1 MIPESKTLAP
11 LRKQTTISQSV
22 SVSGY
27 GFWSGQDIELKFQ
40 PASANSGIVFVRT
53 DLPGH
58 PRIPAI
64 IQNRINGPRRTTL
77 VAEGCPVEMVEHV
90 LAALAGLN
98 IDNCEIH
105 VNRAEMPGDD
115 GSSKAFSDALNQ
127 TEVIELDAERE
138 TIRVTSTTRVGDENS
153 WIQAEPV
160 EQDQYELAY
169 HLEYA
174 CPSIG
179 TQTYQTHVT
188 PEIFATEIAP
198 ARTFVLLEEAQELQ
212 KKGLGQR
219 VRYQDIL
226 VFGPQGPID
235 NQVRFENEC
244 ARHKLLDMI
253 GDFSLSG
260 FDLIG
265 KFTASRSGHRLNSQL
280 VFALLQQIGH
290 TNSIRKSA

>member
-1 MIPESKTLAP
+1 M
-11 LRKQTTISQSV
+11 
-22 SVSGY
+22 SGY
-27 GFWSGQDIELKFQ
+27 GFWSGRDIDLNFQ
-40 PASANSGIVFVRT
+40 PAEANTGIVFVRS
-53 DLPGH
+53 DLPGQ
-58 PRIPAI
+58 PRIPAV

-90 LAALAGLN
+90 IAALAGLK

-105 VNRAEMPGDD
+105 ATRAEMPGDD
-115 GSSKAFSDALNQ
+115 GSSKAFTDALSQ
-127 TEVIELDAERE
+127 AGRVELEAERQ
-138 TIRVTSTTRVGDENS
+138 TIRVTSSIRVGDENT
-153 WIQAEPV
+153 WIQADPV
-160 EQDQYELAY
+160 EQDQFELAY
-169 HLEYA
+169 QLDYA

-179 TQTYQTHVT
+179 TQTYQTQVT
-188 PEIFATEIAP
+188 PEIFAKEIAP

-219 VRYQDIL
+219 VSFKDIL
-226 VFGPQGPID
+226 VFGPDGPID

-260 FDLIG
+260 TDLIG
-265 KFTASRSGHRLNSQL
+265 KFTASKSGHRLNSQL

-290 TNSIRKSA
+290 TNTIRKSA

>member
-1 MIPESKTLAP
+1 M
-11 LRKQTTISQSV
+11 
-22 SVSGY
+22 SGY
-27 GFWSGQDIELKFQ
+27 GFWSGRDIDLNFQ
-40 PASANSGIVFVRT
+40 PAEANTGIVFVRS
-53 DLPGH
+53 DLPGQ
-58 PRIPAI
+58 PRIPAV

-90 LAALAGLN
+90 LAALAGLK

-105 VNRAEMPGDD
+105 ATRAEMPGDD
-115 GSSKAFSDALNQ
+115 GSSKAFTDALSQ
-127 TEVIELDAERE
+127 AGRVVLEAERQ
-138 TIRVTSTTRVGDENS
+138 TIRVTSSIRVGDENT
-153 WIQAEPV
+153 WIQADPV
-160 EQDQYELAY
+160 EQDQFELAY
-169 HLEYA
+169 QLDYA

-179 TQTYQTHVT
+179 TQTYQTQVT
-188 PEIFATEIAP
+188 PEIFAKEIAP

-219 VRYQDIL
+219 VSFKDIL
-226 VFGPQGPID
+226 VFGPDGPID

-260 FDLIG
+260 TDLIG
-265 KFTASRSGHRLNSQL
+265 KFTASKSGHRLNSQL

-290 TNSIRKSA
+290 TNTIRKSA

>member
-1 MIPESKTLAP
+1 MAP
-11 LRKQTTISQSV
+11 PRKQTTISQSV

-27 GFWSGQDIELKFQ
+27 GFWSGRDIELNFQ
-40 PASANSGIVFVRT
+40 PAEANSGIVFVRT
-53 DLPGH
+53 DLPGQ

-90 LAALAGLN
+90 LAALAGLK

-105 VNRAEMPGDD
+105 ATRAEMPGDD
-115 GSSKAFSDALNQ
+115 GSSKAFSDALIQ
-127 TEVIELDAERE
+127 AGRVELDADRK
-138 TIRVTSTTRVGDENS
+138 TLRVTSSIRVGDENA

-160 EQDQYELAY
+160 ELDRFELAY
-169 HLEYA
+169 QLNYA

-179 TQTYQTHVT
+179 TQTYQTEVT
-188 PEIFATEIAP
+188 PEIFASDIAP

-219 VRYQDIL
+219 VSYQDIL

-235 NQVRFENEC
+235 NQLRFENEC

-260 FDLIG
+260 TDLIG
-265 KFTASRSGHRLNSQL
+265 KFTASKSGHRLNSQL

-290 TNSIRKSA
+290 TNTIRKSA

>member
-1 MIPESKTLAP
+1 M
-11 LRKQTTISQSV
+11 
-22 SVSGY
+22 SGY
-27 GFWSGQDIELKFQ
+27 GFWSGRDIDLNFQ
-40 PASANSGIVFVRT
+40 PAEANTGIVFVRS
-53 DLPGH
+53 DLPGQ
-58 PRIPAI
+58 PRIPAV

-90 LAALAGLN
+90 LAALAGLQ

-105 VNRAEMPGDD
+105 ATRAEMPGDD
-115 GSSKAFSDALNQ
+115 GSSKAFTDALSQ
-127 TEVIELDAERE
+127 AGLVELEAERQ
-138 TIRVTSTTRVGDENS
+138 TIRVTSSIRVGDENT
-153 WIQAEPV
+153 WIQADPV
-160 EQDQYELAY
+160 EQDQFELAY
-169 HLEYA
+169 QLDYA

-179 TQTYQTHVT
+179 TQTYQTQVT
-188 PEIFATEIAP
+188 PEIFAKEIAP

-219 VRYQDIL
+219 VSFKDIL
-226 VFGPQGPID
+226 VFGPDGPID

-260 FDLIG
+260 TDLIG
-265 KFTASRSGHRLNSQL
+265 KFTASKSGHRLNSQL

-290 TNSIRKSA
+290 TNTIRKSA

>member
-1 MIPESKTLAP
+1 MN
-11 LRKQTTISQSV
+11 
-22 SVSGY
+22 
-27 GFWSGQDIELKFQ
+27 FQ
-40 PASANSGIVFVRT
+40 PAEANSGIVFVRT
-53 DLPGH
+53 DLPGQ
-58 PRIPAI
+58 PRIPAV

-105 VNRAEMPGDD
+105 ANRAEMPGDD
-115 GSSKAFSDALNQ
+115 GSSQVFSDALRQ

-138 TIRVTSTTRVGDENS
+138 TLRVTSTIRVGDENS

-160 EQDQYELAY
+160 EQDQFELEY
-169 HLEYA
+169 QLQYA

-179 TQTYQTHVT
+179 TQTYQTQVT
-188 PEIFATEIAP
+188 PKIFASEIAP

-219 VRYQDIL
+219 VSYQDIL

-260 FDLIG
+260 TDLIG
-265 KFTASRSGHRLNSQL
+265 KFTASKSGHRLNSQL

>member
-1 MIPESKTLAP
+1 M
-11 LRKQTTISQSV
+11 
-22 SVSGY
+22 SGY
-27 GFWSGQDIELKFQ
+27 GFWSGRDIDLNFQ
-40 PASANSGIVFVRT
+40 PAEANTGIVFVRS
-53 DLPGH
+53 DLPGQ
-58 PRIPAI
+58 PRIPAV

-90 LAALAGLN
+90 LAALAGLK

-105 VNRAEMPGDD
+105 ATRAEMPGDD
-115 GSSKAFSDALNQ
+115 GSSKAFTDALSQ
-127 TEVIELDAERE
+127 AGLVELEAERQ
-138 TIRVTSTTRVGDENS
+138 TIRVTSSIRVGDENT
-153 WIQAEPV
+153 WIQADPV
-160 EQDQYELAY
+160 EQDQFELAY
-169 HLEYA
+169 QLDYA

-179 TQTYQTHVT
+179 TQTYQTQVT
-188 PEIFATEIAP
+188 PEIFAKEIAP

-219 VRYQDIL
+219 VSFKDIL
-226 VFGPQGPID
+226 VFGPDGPID

-260 FDLIG
+260 TDLIG
-265 KFTASRSGHRLNSQL
+265 KFTASKSGHRLNSQL

-290 TNSIRKSA
+290 TNTIRKSA

>member
-1 MIPESKTLAP
+1 M
-11 LRKQTTISQSV
+11 
-22 SVSGY
+22 SGY
-27 GFWSGQDIELKFQ
+27 GFWSGRDIDLNFQ
-40 PASANSGIVFVRT
+40 PAEANTGIVFVRS
-53 DLPGH
+53 DLPGQ
-58 PRIPAI
+58 PRIPAV

-90 LAALAGLN
+90 LAALAGLK

-105 VNRAEMPGDD
+105 ATRAEMPGDD
-115 GSSKAFSDALNQ
+115 GSSRAFTDALSQ
-127 TEVIELDAERE
+127 AGLVELEAERQ
-138 TIRVTSTTRVGDENS
+138 TIRVTSSIRVGDENT
-153 WIQAEPV
+153 WIQADPV
-160 EQDQYELAY
+160 EQDQFELAY
-169 HLEYA
+169 QLDYA

-179 TQTYQTHVT
+179 TQTYQTQVT
-188 PEIFATEIAP
+188 PEIFAKEIAP

-219 VRYQDIL
+219 VSFKDIL
-226 VFGPQGPID
+226 VFGPDGPID

-260 FDLIG
+260 TDLIG
-265 KFTASRSGHRLNSQL
+265 KFTASKSGHRLNSQL

-290 TNSIRKSA
+290 TNTIRKSA

>member
-1 MIPESKTLAP
+1 M
-11 LRKQTTISQSV
+11 
-22 SVSGY
+22 SGY
-27 GFWSGQDIELKFQ
+27 GFWSGRDIDLNFQ
-40 PASANSGIVFVRT
+40 PAEANTGIVFVRS
-53 DLPGH
+53 DLPGQ
-58 PRIPAI
+58 PRIPAV

-90 LAALAGLN
+90 LAALAGLK

-105 VNRAEMPGDD
+105 ATRAEMPGDD
-115 GSSKAFSDALNQ
+115 GSSKAFTDALSQ
-127 TEVIELDAERE
+127 AGRVELEAERQ
-138 TIRVTSTTRVGDENS
+138 TIRVTSSIRVGDENT
-153 WIQAEPV
+153 WIQADPV
-160 EQDQYELAY
+160 EQDQFELAY
-169 HLEYA
+169 QLDYA

-179 TQTYQTHVT
+179 TQTYQTQVT
-188 PEIFATEIAP
+188 PEIFAKEIAP

-219 VRYQDIL
+219 VSFKDIL
-226 VFGPQGPID
+226 VFGPDGPID

-260 FDLIG
+260 TDLIG
-265 KFTASRSGHRLNSQL
+265 KFTASKSGHRLNSQL

-290 TNSIRKSA
+290 TNTIRKSA

>member
-1 MIPESKTLAP
+1 MAP
-11 LRKQTTISQSV
+11 LRKQTTISRSV

-27 GFWSGQDIELKFQ
+27 GFWSGRDIDLNFQ
-40 PASANSGIVFVRT
+40 PAEANTGIVFVRS
-53 DLPGH
+53 DLPGQ
-58 PRIPAI
+58 PRIPAV

-90 LAALAGLN
+90 LAALAGLK

-105 VNRAEMPGDD
+105 ATRAEMPGDD
-115 GSSKAFSDALNQ
+115 GSSKAFTDALSQ
-127 TEVIELDAERE
+127 AGLVELEAERQ
-138 TIRVTSTTRVGDENS
+138 TIRVTSSIRVGDENT
-153 WIQAEPV
+153 WIQADPV
-160 EQDQYELAY
+160 EQDQFELAY
-169 HLEYA
+169 QLDYA
-174 CPSIG
+174 CSSIG
-179 TQTYQTHVT
+179 TQTYQTQVT
-188 PEIFATEIAP
+188 PEIFAKEIAP

-219 VRYQDIL
+219 VSFKDIL
-226 VFGPQGPID
+226 VFGPDGPID

-260 FDLIG
+260 TDLIG
-265 KFTASRSGHRLNSQL
+265 KFTASKSGHRLNSQL

-290 TNSIRKSA
+290 TNTIRKSA

>member
-1 MIPESKTLAP
+1 LN
-11 LRKQTTISQSV
+11 
-22 SVSGY
+22 
-27 GFWSGQDIELKFQ
+27 FQ
-40 PASANSGIVFVRT
+40 PAEANSGIVFVRT
-53 DLPGH
+53 DLPGQ

-90 LAALAGLN
+90 LAALAGLK

-105 VNRAEMPGDD
+105 ATRAEMPGDD
-115 GSSKAFSDALNQ
+115 GSSKAFSDALIQ
-127 TEVIELDAERE
+127 AGRVELDADRK
-138 TIRVTSTTRVGDENS
+138 TLRVTSSIRVGDENA

-160 EQDQYELAY
+160 ELDRFELAY
-169 HLEYA
+169 QLNYA

-179 TQTYQTHVT
+179 TQTYQTEVT
-188 PEIFATEIAP
+188 PEVFASDIAP

-219 VRYQDIL
+219 VSYQDIL

-235 NQVRFENEC
+235 NQLRFENEC

-260 FDLIG
+260 TDLIG
-265 KFTASRSGHRLNSQL
+265 KFTASKSGHRLNSQL

-290 TNSIRKSA
+290 TNTIRKSA

>member
-1 MIPESKTLAP
+1 M
-11 LRKQTTISQSV
+11 
-22 SVSGY
+22 SGY
-27 GFWSGQDIELKFQ
+27 GFWSGRDIDLNFQ
-40 PASANSGIVFVRT
+40 PAEANTGIVFVRS
-53 DLPGH
+53 DLPGQ
-58 PRIPAI
+58 PRIPAV

-90 LAALAGLN
+90 LAALAGLK

-105 VNRAEMPGDD
+105 ATRAEMPGDD
-115 GSSKAFSDALNQ
+115 GSSKAFTDALSQ
-127 TEVIELDAERE
+127 AGLVELEAERQ
-138 TIRVTSTTRVGDENS
+138 TIRVTSSIRVGDENT
-153 WIQAEPV
+153 WIQADPV
-160 EQDQYELAY
+160 EQDQFELAY
-169 HLEYA
+169 RLDYA

-179 TQTYQTHVT
+179 TQTYQTQVT
-188 PEIFATEIAP
+188 PEIFAKEIAP

-219 VRYQDIL
+219 VSFKDIL
-226 VFGPQGPID
+226 VFGPDGPID

-260 FDLIG
+260 TDLIG
-265 KFTASRSGHRLNSQL
+265 KFTASKSGHRLNSQL

-290 TNSIRKSA
+290 TNTIRKSA

>member
-1 MIPESKTLAP
+1 M
-11 LRKQTTISQSV
+11 
-22 SVSGY
+22 SGY
-27 GFWSGQDIELKFQ
+27 GFWSGRDIDLNFQ
-40 PASANSGIVFVRT
+40 PAEANTGVVFVRS
-53 DLPGH
+53 DLPGQ
-58 PRIPAI
+58 PRIPAV

-90 LAALAGLN
+90 LAALAGLK

-105 VNRAEMPGDD
+105 ATRAEMPGDD
-115 GSSKAFSDALNQ
+115 GSSKAFTDALSQ
-127 TEVIELDAERE
+127 AGRVELEAERQ
-138 TIRVTSTTRVGDENS
+138 TIRVTSSIRVGDENT
-153 WIQAEPV
+153 WIQADPV
-160 EQDQYELAY
+160 EQDQFELAY
-169 HLEYA
+169 QLDYA

-179 TQTYQTHVT
+179 TQTYQTQVT
-188 PEIFATEIAP
+188 PEIFAKEIAP

-219 VRYQDIL
+219 VSFKDIL
-226 VFGPQGPID
+226 VFGPDGPID

-260 FDLIG
+260 TDLIG
-265 KFTASRSGHRLNSQL
+265 KFTASKSGHRLNSQL

-290 TNSIRKSA
+290 TNTIRKSA

>member
-1 MIPESKTLAP
+1 M
-11 LRKQTTISQSV
+11 
-22 SVSGY
+22 SGY
-27 GFWSGQDIELKFQ
+27 GFWSGRDIDLNFQ
-40 PASANSGIVFVRT
+40 PAEANTGIVFVRS
-53 DLPGH
+53 DLPGQ
-58 PRIPAI
+58 PRIPAV

-90 LAALAGLN
+90 LAALAGLK

-105 VNRAEMPGDD
+105 ATRAEMPGDD
-115 GSSKAFSDALNQ
+115 GSSKAFTDALSQ
-127 TEVIELDAERE
+127 AGLVELEAERQ
-138 TIRVTSTTRVGDENS
+138 TIRVTSSIRVGDENT
-153 WIQAEPV
+153 WIQADPV
-160 EQDQYELAY
+160 EQDQFELAY
-169 HLEYA
+169 QLDYA

-179 TQTYQTHVT
+179 TQTYQTQVT
-188 PEIFATEIAP
+188 PEIFAKEIAP

-219 VRYQDIL
+219 VSFKDIL
-226 VFGPQGPID
+226 VFGPDGPID

-260 FDLIG
+260 TDLIG
-265 KFTASRSGHRLNSQL
+265 KFTASKSGHRLNSQW

-290 TNSIRKSA
+290 TNTIRKSA

>member
-1 MIPESKTLAP
+1 M
-11 LRKQTTISQSV
+11 
-22 SVSGY
+22 SGY
-27 GFWSGQDIELKFQ
+27 GFWSGRDIDLNFQ
-40 PASANSGIVFVRT
+40 PAEANTGIVFVRS
-53 DLPGH
+53 DLPGQ
-58 PRIPAI
+58 PRIPAV

-90 LAALAGLN
+90 LAALAGLK

-105 VNRAEMPGDD
+105 ATRAEMPGDD
-115 GSSKAFSDALNQ
+115 GSSKAFTDALSQ
-127 TEVIELDAERE
+127 AGLVELEAERQ
-138 TIRVTSTTRVGDENS
+138 TIRVTSSIRVGDENT
-153 WIQAEPV
+153 WIQADPV
-160 EQDQYELAY
+160 EQDQFELAY
-169 HLEYA
+169 QLDYA

-179 TQTYQTHVT
+179 TQTYQTQVT
-188 PEIFATEIAP
+188 PKIFAKEIAP

-219 VRYQDIL
+219 VSFKDIL
-226 VFGPQGPID
+226 VFGPDGPID

-260 FDLIG
+260 TDLIG
-265 KFTASRSGHRLNSQL
+265 KFTASKSGHRLNSQL

-290 TNSIRKSA
+290 TNTIRKSA

>member
-1 MIPESKTLAP
+1 
-11 LRKQTTISQSV
+11 
-22 SVSGY
+22 VSGY
-27 GFWSGQDIELKFQ
+27 GFWSGRDIDLKFQ
-40 PASANSGIVFVRT
+40 PAEANTGIVFVRS
-53 DLPGH
+53 DLPGQ
-58 PRIPAI
+58 PRIPAV

-105 VNRAEMPGDD
+105 ANRAEMPGDD
-115 GSSKAFSDALNQ
+115 GSSKAFTDALSQ
-127 TEVIELDAERE
+127 AGRVELEAERK
-138 TIRVTSTTRVGDENS
+138 TIRVTSSIRVGDENT
-153 WIQAEPV
+153 WIQADPV
-160 EQDQYELAY
+160 EQNQFELAY
-169 HLEYA
+169 QLDYA

-179 TQTYQTHVT
+179 TQTYQTQVT
-188 PEIFATEIAP
+188 PEIFAKDIAP
-198 ARTFVLLEEAQELQ
+198 ARTFVLLEEAEELQ

-219 VRYQDIL
+219 VSFKDIL
-226 VFGPQGPID
+226 VFGPDGPID

-260 FDLIG
+260 TDLIG
-265 KFTASRSGHRLNSQL
+265 KFTASKSGHRLNSQL

-290 TNSIRKSA
+290 TNTIRKSA

>member
-1 MIPESKTLAP
+1 M
-11 LRKQTTISQSV
+11 
-22 SVSGY
+22 SGY
-27 GFWSGQDIELKFQ
+27 GFWSGRDIDLNFQ
-40 PASANSGIVFVRT
+40 PAEANTGIVFVRS
-53 DLPGH
+53 DLPGQ
-58 PRIPAI
+58 PRIPAV

-90 LAALAGLN
+90 LAALAGLQ

-105 VNRAEMPGDD
+105 ATRAEMPGDD
-115 GSSKAFSDALNQ
+115 GSSKAFTDALSQ
-127 TEVIELDAERE
+127 AGRVELEAERQ
-138 TIRVTSTTRVGDENS
+138 TIRVTSSIRVGDENT
-153 WIQAEPV
+153 WIQADPV
-160 EQDQYELAY
+160 EQDQFELAY
-169 HLEYA
+169 QLDYA

-179 TQTYQTHVT
+179 TQTYQTQVT
-188 PEIFATEIAP
+188 PEIFAKEIAP

-219 VRYQDIL
+219 VSFKDIL
-226 VFGPQGPID
+226 VFGPDGPID

-260 FDLIG
+260 TDLIG
-265 KFTASRSGHRLNSQL
+265 KFTASKSGHRLNSQL

-290 TNSIRKSA
+290 TNTIRKSA

>member
-1 MIPESKTLAP
+1 MN
-11 LRKQTTISQSV
+11 
-22 SVSGY
+22 
-27 GFWSGQDIELKFQ
+27 FQ
-40 PASANSGIVFVRT
+40 PAKANSGIVFVRT
-53 DLPGH
+53 DLPGQ

-105 VNRAEMPGDD
+105 ATRAEMPGDD
-115 GSSKAFSDALNQ
+115 GSSKAFSDALIQ
-127 TEVIELDAERE
+127 AGRVELDADRE
-138 TIRVTSTTRVGDENS
+138 TLRVASTIRVGDENA

-160 EQDQYELAY
+160 EQDQFELTY
-169 HLEYA
+169 QLNYT

-179 TQTYQTHVT
+179 TQTYQTQVT
-188 PEIFATEIAP
+188 PEVFASDIAP

-219 VRYQDIL
+219 VSYQDIL

-235 NQVRFENEC
+235 NQLRFENEC

-260 FDLIG
+260 TDLIG
-265 KFTASRSGHRLNSQL
+265 KFTASKSGHRLNSQL

-290 TNSIRKSA
+290 TNTIRKSA

>member
-1 MIPESKTLAP
+1 M
-11 LRKQTTISQSV
+11 
-22 SVSGY
+22 SGY
-27 GFWSGQDIELKFQ
+27 GFWSGRDIDLKFQ
-40 PASANSGIVFVRT
+40 PAEANTGIVFVRS
-53 DLPGH
+53 DLPGQ
-58 PRIPAI
+58 PRIPAV

-105 VNRAEMPGDD
+105 ANRAEMPGDD
-115 GSSKAFSDALNQ
+115 GSSKAFTDALSQ
-127 TEVIELDAERE
+127 AGRVELEAERK
-138 TIRVTSTTRVGDENS
+138 TIRVTSSIRVGDENT
-153 WIQAEPV
+153 WIQADPV
-160 EQDQYELAY
+160 EQNQFELAY
-169 HLEYA
+169 QLDYA

-179 TQTYQTHVT
+179 TQTYQTQVT
-188 PEIFATEIAP
+188 PEIFAKDIAP
-198 ARTFVLLEEAQELQ
+198 ARTFVLLEEAEELQ

-219 VRYQDIL
+219 VSFKDIL
-226 VFGPQGPID
+226 VFGPDGPID

-260 FDLIG
+260 TDLIG
-265 KFTASRSGHRLNSQL
+265 KFTASKSGHRLNSQL

-290 TNSIRKSA
+290 TNTIRKSA